1 MATLKL
7 IQFSGEIPRI
17 LPRLLPETASQRAEN
32 VRLDDGGLTPIRKSR
47 LEHTIEGMTDIKAIY
62 KHGDDWLSWTT
73 IVDAVP
79 GPVAQDRLYYTG
91 DGAPKMRVAGTVY
104 PLALLYPS
112 TALTATL
119 GSGTGSATDMTRIYV
134 YTWVTGFGEESEP
147 CPASNEL
154 IWHEGHTVILSGFS
168 AAPTGRNI
176 TKQRIYRSQS
186 STSSGADF
194 YLIAE
199 RDASTDNFTDA
210 VAIDDFAEVLPSR
223 DWNAPPSELAGL
235 TTLPNGMMAGFVG
248 KDLYLCEPYI
258 PHAWP
263 EKYVL
268 TMDYEIV
275 ALGAYGT
282 TIVVM
287 TKGQPY
293 IVNGIAPD
301 AMAQEKLELNLPCI
315 NVRGVVDLGYAV
327 AYPSYDGL
335 VVVSGGQAAVATQ
348 ALMTRNAWLK
358 TSPATFVASQ
368 YNGRYFASYSYLES
382 DGTASVGTFIF
393 DLSGNTPF
401 VLRGTARA
409 EACAYDIGTSALYML
424 IGNQIFEWDALG
436 QVNEVMTWLSKEF
449 VLPAPSSFGCAY
461 IEAQDQLTPDQQ
473 AAIDAE
479 IAAIL
484 AQNEALF
491 AQNSIGGE
499 LNGSAFNTYP
509 ANGDALT
516 RTYPQEFVIAAIY
529 ADGAQ
534 ICTVSEV
541 NKVVRIPPVRARR
554 WEVKVNGT
562 LEVAEIAMAS
572 TARELNGV

>member
-7 IQFSGEIPRI
+7 IQFSGEIPRL
-17 LPRLLPETASQRAEN
+17 LPRLLPESASQRAEN

-47 LEHTIEGMTDIKAIY
+47 LDHTIEGMTDVKSIY
-62 KHGDDWLSWTT
+62 KHGDDWLTWTT
-73 IVDAVP
+73 IVDAAP
-79 GPVAQDRLYYTG
+79 GPVAQDRLYFTG
-91 DGAPKMRVAGTVY
+91 DGVPKMHVAGTDY
-104 PLALLYPS
+104 PLAVPMPS

-119 GSGTGSATDMTRIYV
+119 SGIGTGDIITRIYA
-134 YTWVTGFGEESEP
+134 YTWVTDFGEESEP
-147 CPASNEL
+147 SAASNE
-154 IWHEGHTVILSGFS
+154 IDWQVGKSITLSGFGS
-168 AAPTGRNI
+168 TPTGRNI
-176 TKQRIYRSQS
+176 TKQRIYRSQP
-186 STSSGADF
+186 STASGTDF
-194 YLIAE
+194 FLIAE
-199 RDASTDNFTDA
+199 RTASNSDFSDTVA
-210 VAIDDFAEVLPSR
+210 VDDFAEVLPSR
-223 DWNAPPSELAGL
+223 DWNTPPDGLTGL

-248 KDLYLCEPYI
+248 KDLYLSEPYI

-263 EKYVL
+263 EKYAL

-275 ALGAYGT
+275 ALGVYGT

-287 TKGQPY
+287 TTGQPY

-335 VVVSGGQAAVATQ
+335 VVVSGGQAAIATQ
-348 ALMTRNAWLK
+348 DLMTRNAWLK

-368 YNGRYFASYSYLES
+368 YSGRYFASYSYLES
-382 DGTASVGTFIF
+382 DGTASIGTFIF
-393 DLSGNTPF
+393 DISGSTPF

-409 EACAYDIGTSALYML
+409 DACAYDIKTSALYML
-424 IGNQIFEWDALG
+424 MGNQIFEWDALG
-436 QVNEVMTWLSKEF
+436 QINEVMTWVSKEF

-461 IEAQDQLTPDQQ
+461 IEAQEQLTPDQQ

-479 IAAIL
+479 VAAIQ
-484 AQNEALF
+484 AENATIF
-491 AQNSIGGE
+491 AQDSIGGE
-499 LNGSAFNTYP
+499 LNGATFGSHTI
-509 ANGDALT
+509 NGDDLT
-516 RTYPQEFVIAAIY
+516 RTYPQEFVAATIY
-529 ADGAQ
+529 ADGAL
-534 ICTVSEV
+534 ICTVSDV